1 MLRSFK
7 KYYDFKNI
15 NYFIN
20 RFCFLSNNRINSK
33 KINFIKKKYNIRNA
47 YFYLSNQYWVHKNF
61 EIIVSVLKYLK
72 SINKNLLF
80 VSSGSNI
87 GNNNSG
93 YFELIRKLIITNNL
107 ENNFKYIG
115 VINKDEVEILIAGSV
130 ALVNPSTYE
139 GWNTA
144 VEQAKALN
152 KRTVLSNIPVHRE
165 QKNHYSYL
173 FNTSNYLSLSKILIK
188 LSKTKYRDFYLS
200 KIFLIKSKILFE
212 IYLQNYL
219 KIIDLVTNKKNKITN
234 NNFYRK

>member
-1 MLRSFK
+1 M
-7 KYYDFKNI
+7 
-15 NYFIN
+15 
-20 RFCFLSNNRINSK
+20 
-33 KINFIKKKYNIRNA
+33 
-47 YFYLSNQYWVHKNF
+47 HKNF

-93 YFELIRKLIITNNL
+93 YFEIIRKLIITNKL

-115 VINKDEVEILIAGSV
+115 VINKDEVEILIAGSI

-152 KRTVLSNIPVHRE
+152 KRTVLSNISVHRE

-200 KIFLIKSKILFE
+200 KIFLMKSKILFE

-219 KIIDLVTNKKNKITN
+219 KIIHLVTNKKNKITD